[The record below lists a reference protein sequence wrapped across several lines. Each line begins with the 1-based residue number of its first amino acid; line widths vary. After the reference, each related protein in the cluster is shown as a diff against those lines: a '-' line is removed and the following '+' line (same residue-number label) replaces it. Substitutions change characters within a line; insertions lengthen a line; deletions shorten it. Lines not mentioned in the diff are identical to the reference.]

1 MKMGLE
7 CVLYGDERLRRG
19 LHHEE
24 GRVQLSGTATA
35 ACGNL
40 EGVLLDPAF
49 WFITVHFLNIGCWK
63 LCSNCL
69 MWVIYEAISAPP
81 LQLILQ
87 CPCSSFYCQPVS
99 FAFIT
104 ISSPPRLSRNIH
116 ISKKTKPISALIH
129 ETVEETKTGV
139 NMPSN
144 YPSLVVC

>member
-49 WFITVHFLNIGCWK
+49 WFVTVHFLNIGCWK

-104 ISSPPRLSRNIH
+104 ISSPSRLSRNIH